1 MMSDK
6 YPSKILTP
14 QPVLM
19 TEIVMPQHTNPIGVI
34 FGGVI
39 MSWIDIASAIS
50 AGRHCKTHVAT
61 ASIDAIQFIKPI
73 HLGWIV
79 TIRASINRVWN
90 SSMEIGLH
98 LSAENPLA
106 DEEHHSASAYVTMVA
121 LDSEGRAVK
130 VPNIVIESED
140 EQRRYRQ
147 AGERRAMRLKAK
159 KSAQNIE
166 QQ

>member
-1 MMSDK
+1 MVVK
-6 YPSKILTP
+6 TNK
-14 QPVLM
+14 PVLM

-39 MSWIDIASAIS
+39 MSWIDIASAIA

-61 ASIDAIQFIKPI
+61 ASIDAIQFIQPI

-106 DEEHHSASAYVTMVA
+106 EEEHHSASAYVTMVA
-121 LDSEGRAVK
+121 LDDNGKPVK
-130 VPNIVIESED
+130 IPDIVIETAEGK
-140 EQRRYRQ
+140 RRYLQ
-147 AGERRAMRLKAK
+147 AGERRAQRLKAK
-159 KSAQNIE
+159 KVAQKSR
-166 QQ
+166 

>member
-1 MMSDK
+1 MSDK
-6 YPSKILTP
+6 N

-39 MSWIDIASAIS
+39 MSWIDIASAIA

-79 TIRASINRVWN
+79 TIKASINRVWN

-98 LSAENPLA
+98 MTAENPLA

-121 LDSEGRAVK
+121 LDEQGRAVK
-130 VPNIVIESED
+130 VPDILVKSE
-140 EQRRYRQ
+140 EQQRRYRQ
-147 AGERRAMRLKAK
+147 AGERRAARLKAK
-159 KSAQNIE
+159 KSAEIKE
-166 QQ
+166 L